1 MEPFRNRVDICEVW
15 ESSLLLDGVVPLGE
29 LGDLED
35 LGDLEG
41 LGDLE
46 DLGDGEE
53 PFLPG
58 DFFRTIDL
66 LRGDLGF
73 LADSVGGLR
82 LILAETCTDGVVTS
96 MLSKSHP
103 TT

>member
-15 ESSLLLDGVVPLGE
+15 ESSLLLLDGVVPLGE

-35 LGDLEG
+35 LGDLEN
-41 LGDLE
+41 
-46 DLGDGEE
+46 LGDGEE

-82 LILAETCTDGVVTS
+82 VILAETCTDGVVTS